1 MTRSRGTPV
10 ETVAGGGGLG
20 QTTGL
25 ARQAGRGWRRGE
37 LREPSVQADK
47 RIIELLNKV
56 LTFELTAVN
65 QYFLNGRMCG
75 NWGYERLAERHRAI
89 SLEEM
94 RDVEEL
100 IDRILFLEGLP
111 NLQRL
116 DHVAVGET
124 PVEQLRLALELE
136 RPAVRNLHDGIA
148 LCLEVGDQGTR
159 EFLAGMLAEEERHC
173 DYWETQLAAVDA
185 VGEANYLAQQL
196 RA

>member
-1 MTRSRGTPV
+1 LRAWPAGPASGRAE
-10 ETVAGGGGLG
+10 ETA
-20 QTTGL
+20 
-25 ARQAGRGWRRGE
+25 
-37 LREPSVQADK
+37 VQADQ

-65 QYFLNGRMCG
+65 QYFLNGRMCSD
-75 NWGYERLAERHRAI
+75 WGYERLAGRHRAI
-89 SLEEM
+89 SMDEM
-94 RDVEEL
+94 HDVEEL

-124 PVEQLRLALELE
+124 PVEQMRLALDLE
-136 RPAVRNLHDGIA
+136 RTAVRNLNDGIA
-148 LCLEVGDQGTR
+148 LCVEVGDQGTR
-159 EFLAGMLAEEERHC
+159 EFLAGMLAEEEQHC

-196 RA
+196 HA

>member
-1 MTRSRGTPV
+1 V
-10 ETVAGGGGLG
+10 H
-20 QTTGL
+20 
-25 ARQAGRGWRRGE
+25 
-37 LREPSVQADK
+37 ADQ

-65 QYFLNGRMCG
+65 QYFLNGRMCA

-89 SLEEM
+89 SLDEM

-124 PVEQLRLALELE
+124 PVEQMRLALELE
-136 RPAVRNLHDGIA
+136 RTAVRNIA

-159 EFLAGMLAEEERHC
+159 EFLAGMLAEEEEHC